1 MIEVEHGFERSMGNK
16 NSAFETKLKAKAG
29 DFFEFFG
36 GGGVGKDTT
45 FCHRFLRGSD
55 SFWVFIGKRY
65 IYMHCLVGF
74 RGGRGL
80 WIYIYIYHMFLWFWL
95 HNCIP

>member
-1 MIEVEHGFERSMGNK
+1 MGNK

-29 DFFEFFG
+29 DFFCFFLG
-36 GGGVGKDTT
+36 GRVGKDT

-65 IYMHCLVGF
+65 IYIYIHCFVGF
-74 RGGRGL
+74 RGGRG
-80 WIYIYIYHMFLWFWL
+80 
-95 HNCIP
+95 

>member
-1 MIEVEHGFERSMGNK
+1 MAQRIFQRSMGNK

-29 DFFEFFG
+29 DFFCFFLG
-36 GGGVGKDTT
+36 GGWEKTLFAID
-45 FCHRFLRGSD
+45 FCGEAIRFGFSLES
-55 SFWVFIGKRY
+55 VIYRY
-65 IYMHCLVGF
+65 IYIHCFVGF

-80 WIYIYIYHMFLWFWL
+80 WIYIYIYNMFLWL